1 MLLNVLIDFARLNK
15 IETIVVASTGIASIM
30 LHQGILYIYN
40 ELNVL
45 INNRTNSTFT
55 IRSAIDTSDT

>member
-30 LHQGILYIYN
+30 LHQGI
-40 ELNVL
+40 
-45 INNRTNSTFT
+45 
-55 IRSAIDTSDT
+55 